1 MRETILHTIHGSHLY
16 GLAHANSDTDSYS
29 IFIGNPEGSP
39 NENGMDT
46 AATKKFAKQTF
57 DQDGNDI
64 LKMHLSRF
72 LENAREGSPQALE
85 ALFSPYAE
93 FDPRYEAFFQGL
105 RPSMELAR
113 ARYRRTI
120 INFAFHH
127 GGRSATRAQ
136 REQKNEKERY
146 KLARHSLRLTLNLND
161 LMRYGYFNPSLSEEQ
176 AEYISELAQCH
187 EYDGFAEALERMLE
201 DAQLGRM
208 NI

>member
-16 GLAHANSDTDSYS
+16 GLAHANSDIDSYS
-29 IFIGNPEGSP
+29 IFIGNPEGTFG
-39 NENGMDT
+39 EHGMDT
-46 AATKKFAKQTF
+46 ATTKKYAKQTF

-72 LENAREGSPQALE
+72 LNNAAEGSPQALE

-120 INFAFHH
+120 INFAFKH
-127 GGRSATRAQ
+127 GGRSSTRAQ
-136 REQKNEKERY
+136 REQKNDRERY

-161 LMRYGYFNPSLSEEQ
+161 LMRYGRFNPALSAEQ
-176 AEYISELAQCH
+176 AEYISELAQCY
-187 EYDGFAEALERMLE
+187 EYDGFAESLERMLE
-201 DAQLGRM
+201 SAQLGRL
-208 NI
+208 NL